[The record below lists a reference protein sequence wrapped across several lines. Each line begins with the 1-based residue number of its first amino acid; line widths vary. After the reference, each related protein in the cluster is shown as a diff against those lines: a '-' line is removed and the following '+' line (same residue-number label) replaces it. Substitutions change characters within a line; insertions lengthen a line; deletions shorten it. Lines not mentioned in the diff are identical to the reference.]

1 MNRNGSSP
9 EGFEKTFHLENRLVI
24 ASVTMIII
32 KTFYFNKAYIKYCN
46 LLRMSVVKYVS
57 VLLLRS
63 VARVPVVLGS
73 APWTEIAPCFINKK
87 KNVFSQKQN
96 SLKPLLWLILK
107 MTVFDVK
114 FSSCDSNI

>member
-1 MNRNGSSP
+1 M
-9 EGFEKTFHLENRLVI
+9 EVHLKVLKKHFIWKTELVI

-87 KNVFSQKQN
+87 KM
-96 SLKPLLWLILK
+96 SLAKSRIVLNL
-107 MTVFDVK
+107 FYG
-114 FSSCDSNI
+114 